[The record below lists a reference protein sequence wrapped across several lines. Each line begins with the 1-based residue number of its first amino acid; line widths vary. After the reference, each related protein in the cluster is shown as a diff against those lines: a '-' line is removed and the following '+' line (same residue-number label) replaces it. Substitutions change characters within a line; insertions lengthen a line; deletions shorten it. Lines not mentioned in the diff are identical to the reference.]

1 MVSIPSWS
9 TPPATYRVL
18 VTLYEKQYNDSIA
31 RGEFEPYV
39 WPYRSFGVYLALAYL
54 LLPPTQ
60 SRAVF
65 YARYPVFAFLIYWSL
80 KAARECRSATVAVGY
95 GIGLLDAWSILWIAS
110 LIIFNDARGEFR
122 RIEYAERVEGAD
134 DTSGEATRQEG
145 DPAPGSS
152 LDEKGLR
159 YRRPNGSVPHSE
171 PDTRSPATVTESAA
185 SPRTYA
191 WQPLPRSFPQRLN
204 WVCDLVS
211 NLRGLGWSHRVASVP
226 SPPPSV
232 LKSLH
237 PSPKPTPATLPI
249 GISRYPTARAAVRNN
264 LITLCFGYLALD
276 AIKVTMLADPYF
288 WGLTSSPPPSYL
300 PTLITSSPVLTR
312 TYRLILSLAGAYAA
326 LQFIFAL
333 AAPFFIGI
341 LGPRYLGLRAEP
353 WQYPDHYGSYST
365 VFRKGLA
372 GWWGA
377 WWHQTFRFAFEAPQK
392 WMVRT
397 LGWDERGM
405 KAKMLGL
412 VVAFTCSGC
421 LHAAGS
427 STIWPPTRPLR
438 GPFTFFVLQ
447 PVGIVVQMGATVA
460 LKRMGIRDRLPGW
473 ARGVGNF
480 VAVHVWFYYT
490 APFLTDDFARGGI
503 WLFEPIPVSLL
514 RGMGWGLEGEG
525 WWCWKGKR
533 VGWYSGRRWWQ
544 SGVAF

>member
-1 MVSIPSWS
+1 MVSLPSWS
-9 TPPATYRVL
+9 TPPATYRQL
-18 VTLYEKQYNDSIA
+18 VTLYEKQYNDSVA
-31 RGEFEPYV
+31 RGDFEPYV
-39 WPYRSFGVYLALAYL
+39 WPYRSFGVYIALVYL
-54 LLPPTQ
+54 LLPPTR

-80 KAARECRSATVAVGY
+80 KASRDCRSATVAVGY
-95 GIGLLDAWSILWIAS
+95 GIGLLDAWSILWLSS
-110 LIIFNDARGEFR
+110 LIIFNDARGDFR
-122 RIEYAERVEGAD
+122 RIELVERLENAN
-134 DTSGEATRQEG
+134 DTSGETARQEG
-145 DPAPGSS
+145 NPVTSRSVGT
-152 LDEKGLR
+152 EGLR
-159 YRRPNGSVPHSE
+159 NRHPNGLASHTEIDDWSSAPPTKGASS
-171 PDTRSPATVTESAA
+171 SPE
-185 SPRTYA
+185 YA
-191 WQPLPRSFPQRLN
+191 WQPLPPSFRHRLD

-211 NLRGLGWSHRVASVP
+211 NFRGLGWSHRVASVP

-232 LKSLH
+232 LNTLH
-237 PSPKPTPATLPI
+237 PSSKPTPATLPI
-249 GISRYPTARAAVRNN
+249 GISRYPTARAAVRKN
-264 LITLCFGYLALD
+264 LITLVFGYLALD
-276 AIKVTMLADPYF
+276 AIKVTMMADPYF

-300 PTLITSSPVLTR
+300 PALITSSPVLTR
-312 TYRLILSLAGAYAA
+312 TYRLVLSLAGAYVA
-326 LQFIFAL
+326 LQSIFAL
-333 AAPFFIGI
+333 TAPFFVGI
-341 LGPRYLGLRAEP
+341 IGPRYLGLRAEP

-392 WMVRT
+392 WMVRK
-397 LGWDERGM
+397 LGWDEREM

-427 STIWPPTRPLR
+427 STLWPPTRPLK

-447 PVGIVVQMGATVA
+447 PVGIILQMGMSLV
-460 LKRMGIRDRLPGW
+460 LEKMGIMERLPGLV
-473 ARGVGNF
+473 RGLGNF

-490 APFLTDDFARGGI
+490 APLLTDDFARGGI

-525 WWCWKGKR
+525 WWCWKGR
-533 VGWYSGRRWWQ
+533 LVGWYWGKRWWQ